1 MLIFESKFIGRKNR
15 FMFLFSSTFFV
26 FFNNVVFLLKFYDH
40 DSLFL
45 FLGDHWLVSALGC
58 LCITK
63 GLFYR
68 VVPADQSFSSSKTIS
83 IDAELD
89 PDYAG
94 IFRFRLWWCGE
105 WQEILVDDRLPTVNG
120 KLVFIHSQ
128 HSNQFW
134 AALLEKAYA
143 K

>member
-1 MLIFESKFIGRKNR
+1 MS
-15 FMFLFSSTFFV
+15 LFSSTFFCNILV
-26 FFNNVVFLLKFYDH
+26 IFGLKFYDNH
-40 DSLFL
+40 SLFL
-45 FLGDHWLVSALGC
+45 FSGDHWLVSALGC

-68 VVPADQSFSSSKTIS
+68 VVPADQSFNSSKTIA
-83 IDAELD
+83 IDSELD